1 VTSVGCAI
9 SYILLFWCP
18 IIYLDY
24 FWCIK
29 YKHINIYVKKG
40 KEMGKEKRKGISS

>member
-1 VTSVGCAI
+1 VTLVGCAI

-29 YKHINIYVKKG
+29 YQHINIYEKWEKK
-40 KEMGKEKRKGISS
+40 MGK